1 MILFVDGF
9 SVSSTTE
16 LEKTRLETAK
26 PIHFVSP
33 LIRKEEINQI
43 NILANS
49 MSFNSLEQF
58 KRLRAF
64 VEPHIQIFLRVNPEI
79 SIIKDD
85 RYNPC
90 RKYSKLGI
98 PLDELNQYLSY
109 CKEFSISGLHF
120 HNACQEESINTIREV
135 LDKIK
140 NTLGD
145 RFTQIQSI
153 NVGGGY
159 LFSNRNLDEL
169 NKLEQKYKKS
179 ITIEPGFDLV
189 NSSGY
194 LVTSVTDMF
203 ERKGKT
209 IAVLDT
215 SINHL
220 PEVFEYNCYPKVI
233 GEIQKGQG
241 YEYILAG
248 ASCLAGD
255 VFKEY
260 YFNKPI
266 KNR

>member
-1 MILFVDGF
+1 MR
-9 SVSSTTE
+9 T
-16 LEKTRLETAK
+16 
-26 PIHFVSP
+26 
-33 LIRKEEINQI
+33 
-43 NILANS
+43 
-49 MSFNSLEQF
+49 
-58 KRLRAF
+58 F
-64 VEPHIQIFLRVNPEI
+64 VEPHIQIFLRINPEI
-79 SIIKDD
+79 SIIEDD

-98 PLDELNQYLSY
+98 PLNDLNQYLSQ
-109 CKEFSISGLHF
+109 CKKFSISGLHF
-120 HNACQEESINTIREV
+120 HNACQEESINTIKEV
-135 LDKIK
+135 LNKIK

-145 RFTQIQSI
+145 RFNQIQSV

-203 ERKGKT
+203 ERQGKK

-220 PEVFEYNCYPKVI
+220 PEVFEYNCYPKAI

-255 VFKEY
+255 IFRKYCFE
-260 YFNKPI
+260 KPI
-266 KNR
+266 KIGSRIIFKNIGAYSLVKTHTFNGLALPHIYFDNNQIAYQEEFDNLIL